1 MTINNRKDGDHQNG
15 ADRPLHRNHLDGQ
28 QSLYLRQHA
37 HNPIDWYPW
46 GEEAIKRARRENKPI
61 FLSIGYSSCHWC
73 HVMEK
78 EVFEKEDVA
87 ALMNDKFISIKVDRE
102 ERPDLDMI
110 YMEAVQ
116 ALTGGGGWPMSV
128 FLTPELKPFYGGTY
142 FPHARFIELAR
153 AIAQIFADKRVQVE
167 DQAARL
173 AEIVAANPV
182 FKGDRAMDISIIDEI
197 VSSSFSLFDDEWGGF
212 RENMKFPQPIK
223 WRFLLHYYRKTGSPE
238 LGRIIRKTLDNMAT
252 GGIYDH
258 IGGGFHRYAVERTW
272 IIPHFEKMLY
282 DNGQLAC
289 LYTEAW
295 TVFGDPIY
303 ERIARGTL
311 DFLLNELSAPGEA
324 IYASLDADSD
334 GREGAFYTWR
344 YDEIIKV
351 IGNQE
356 GAAMAEILGVTPE
369 GNFEGANVISRRTK
383 TQDIKAVPPEREEEM
398 QESIDRSIL
407 RLRDYRSARPRPTL
421 DNKIIVSWNGL
432 AISALVQGYCAF
444 GKDEYL
450 RKAIEAADYIWKYHR
465 RPHGGLWRTSY
476 GGRAENAAYL
486 DDYALFARAL
496 FDLFEVVFDPEY
508 LRRAVGLIEYVSA
521 YFRNPEGGFYISE
534 AAADNPLGRKI
545 DFWDGP
551 TPSGNAALL
560 SALHKAALLT
570 GNEKYYE
577 EVDRCLLP
585 AGQLIRRLGLE
596 MAGWLDTALLHAGPA
611 YTVVISGGKEQRQ
624 ARRLIDTFRRLGP
637 PYACLVV
644 LQENEAVEEI
654 AAIAPVVIGKTTQQG
669 ATAHICLR
677 GKCLNPVS
685 DPDEFAELL
694 RNGWKY

>member
-1 MTINNRKDGDHQNG
+1 MSNRKDGDNRDG
-15 ADRPLHRNHLDGQ
+15 ADRPVRRNHLEGQ

-46 GEEAIKRARRENKPI
+46 GEEAINRARQENKPI

-116 ALTGGGGWPMSV
+116 ALTGSGGWPMSV

-142 FPHARFIELAR
+142 IPHARFIELAR
-153 AIAQIFADKRVQVE
+153 AIAEIFADKRTQVE

-173 AEIVAANPV
+173 AEIAAANPA
-182 FKGDRAMDISIIDEI
+182 FRENRAIDISLIDEI
-197 VSSSFSLFDDEWGGF
+197 VSESFSLFDNVWGGF
-212 RENMKFPQPIK
+212 REGMKFPQPVK
-223 WRFLLHYYRKTGSPE
+223 WRFLLHYYRKTGRPE
-238 LGRIIRKTLDNMAT
+238 LGEIIRRTLDSMAT

-272 IIPHFEKMLY
+272 LIPHFEKMLY
-282 DNGQLAC
+282 DNGQLAG

-295 TVFGDPIY
+295 AVFGDPIY
-303 ERIARGTL
+303 EQIARGTL

-324 IYASLDADSD
+324 VFASLDADSD

-351 IGNQE
+351 IGGQE
-356 GAAMAEILGVTPE
+356 AAAIAQILGVTPE
-369 GNFEGANVISRRTK
+369 GNFEGVNVISRRNDSNDTK
-383 TQDIKAVPPEREEEM
+383 TIPPERVKEM
-398 QESIDRSIL
+398 QESIDKNIL
-407 RLRDYRSARPRPTL
+407 RLREYRSARPRPAL

-450 RKAIEAADYIWKYHR
+450 RKAIEAADYIWKCHR
-465 RPHGGLWRTSY
+465 RPDGGLWRTSY
-476 GGRAENAAYL
+476 GGRAENPAYL

-496 FDLFEVVFDPEY
+496 FDLFEVARDPEW
-508 LRRAVGLIEYVSA
+508 LRRAVGLIEYLFA
-521 YFRNPEGGFYISE
+521 HFRNPEGGYYISQ

-551 TPSGNAALL
+551 TPSGNAAFL
-560 SALHKAALLT
+560 SALHRAALLT
-570 GNEKYYE
+570 GNERYHE
-577 EVDRCLLP
+577 EIERCLLQ

-596 MAGWLDTALLHAGPA
+596 MAGWLDTALLHGGPA
-611 YTVVISGGKEQRQ
+611 YTVVISGGKEKGQTN
-624 ARRLIDTFRRLGP
+624 RLIDTFRRLAP
-637 PYACLVV
+637 PYACLIVAR
-644 LQENEAVEEI
+644 ENGTLDEI
-654 AAIAPVVIGKTTQQG
+654 AEISPVVVGKTSPRDP
-669 ATAHICLR
+669 AAHICRR
-677 GKCLNPVS
+677 GECLNPVS
-685 DPDEFAELL
+685 DPDELAELL